1 MAFETLTTDASAGP
15 LGSAGGSRSAAFGV
29 LHRSAVTEPE
39 RFVSADE
46 AAQFLAIKR
55 RHLLVLVRNGITG
68 AYPAGTGGKRNHWVF
83 RLSELAAAI
92 TEKRTS

>member
-1 MAFETLTTDASAGP
+1 MTAGALPRHSSSGRSGDLLDPAANTDRP
-15 LGSAGGSRSAAFGV
+15 
-29 LHRSAVTEPE
+29 VTKPE
-39 RFVSADE
+39 NFVSADE

-55 RHLLVLVRNGITG
+55 RHLLVLARRGIAG

-92 TEKRTS
+92 AQKRTS